1 MITWQT
7 LLAFAAIAF
16 ILIIIP
22 GPSLLFIIGRALQH
36 GRREA
41 LLSVVGNCAGVFVH
55 VILVAVGVGAVLA
68 ASEVAFVAL
77 KIAGGVYLVYLGVQ
91 QIRHRKDGIDAVLEL
106 EAGGPAR
113 VSTLRLLRE
122 SFVVGVTNP
131 KTLVF
136 MVAVL
141 PQFTDPAL
149 GSVGWQILQLG
160 LVFALM
166 SLVCDGSFALAAS
179 SARAWFAR
187 SPRRIAGIRAAGGGM
202 IATLGVLLLLSRR
215 PA

>member
-1 MITWQT
+1 VITWQT

-16 ILIIIP
+16 VLIIIP

-55 VILVAVGVGAVLA
+55 VLLVAIGVGAVLA
-68 ASEVAFVAL
+68 ASELAFIAL
-77 KIAGGVYLVYLGVQ
+77 KIAGGLYLVYLGVQ

-106 EAGGPAR
+106 DAPVGAKVG
-113 VSTLRLLRE
+113 TGRLLRE

-149 GSVGWQILQLG
+149 GAVGWQIVQLG
-160 LVFALM
+160 LVFAVMALI
-166 SLVCDGSFALAAS
+166 CDGTFALAAS
-179 SARAWFAR
+179 SARSWFAR
-187 SPRRIAGIRAAGGGM
+187 SPRRIAGIRAAGGAM